1 MEAFKYRKARIQ
13 RINTKFTADKAE
25 TNHSKLRTSLQTF
38 IDNTGIRIDSSSAM
52 SSKMPQKELRFGAAI
67 AERQEFQAN

>member
-13 RINTKFTADKAE
+13 RINTKFTTDKAE

-38 IDNTGIRIDSSSAM
+38 IDNTGIRVDSSSAM
-52 SSKMPQKELRFGAAI
+52 SSKMPIDKINNMKELRFGAALV
-67 AERQEFQAN
+67 E